1 MVEGRPGIPA
11 NDPFGRVIGSPA
23 PGLEGDSTTRDGG
36 LRKAG
41 GGVKVFQTRKLT
53 DGPHLNLF
61 RTDYRDRAGRRRSWV
76 FASRGPA
83 AKIQHGDFGR
93 PDAVVIVPFHVGRG
107 RLAVIREFRV
117 AVGGYQF
124 GFPAGLVDVG
134 ESVAE
139 ACARELR
146 EETGLVMLRLLRQS
160 PPIYSS
166 SGMTDESITLAYVEC
181 DGEPTAEHNE
191 SSEDIQV
198 DFLDPV
204 EAATLCGAS
213 DLKLDAKAWIVLDAY
228 ARHGV
233 L

>member
-1 MVEGRPGIPA
+1 M
-11 NDPFGRVIGSPA
+11 
-23 PGLEGDSTTRDGG
+23 
-36 LRKAG
+36 
-41 GGVKVFQTRKLT
+41 KVFQTHKLT

-83 AKIQHGDFGR
+83 AKIQHGEFDR

-107 RLAVIREFRV
+107 LLTVIREFRV
-117 AVGGYQF
+117 AVGGYQY
-124 GFPAGLVDVG
+124 GFPAGLVDAG

-146 EETGLVMLRLLRQS
+146 EETGLAMIQFLRQS

-166 SGMTDESITLAYVEC
+166 SGMTDESISLAYVEC

-198 DFLDPV
+198 AFLDPAEAGALC
-204 EAATLCGAS
+204 EAA
-213 DLKLDAKAWIVLDAY
+213 DLKCDAKAWIVLDAY